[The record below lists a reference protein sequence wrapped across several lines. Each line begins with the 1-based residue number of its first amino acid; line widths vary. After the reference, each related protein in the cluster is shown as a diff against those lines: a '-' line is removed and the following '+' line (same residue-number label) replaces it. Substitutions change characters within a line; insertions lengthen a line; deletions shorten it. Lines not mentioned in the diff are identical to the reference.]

1 MHPVLFEIGP
11 FTIRTYGVMLA
22 IAFGVGFSL
31 MYREAKRK
39 CFYPDKILDL
49 QMCIVVFGILGAR
62 LFHVLLHFGAY
73 RNSPLEIF
81 MLWKGGLAFQGGL
94 FLAFIACW
102 IYVRRQK
109 LPLFKVADF
118 IIPYI
123 VLGHSIG
130 RIGCYFNGC
139 CFGKY
144 AAYPTQILTAA
155 SLLLIFIILKM
166 LEKNKPFDGLI
177 IGAYFILYATMRF
190 FMDFLRG
197 DLVPY
202 ALGLPASQFFS
213 IGIFILGIL
222 ILILGRKNAKL

>member
-94 FLAFIACW
+94 FLAFLSCW
-102 IYVRRQK
+102 IYVRKQK
-109 LPLFKVADF
+109 LPLFKLADF
-118 IIPYI
+118 MIPYI
-123 VLGHSIG
+123 ALGHSIG

-139 CFGKY
+139 CFGNS
-144 AAYPTQILTAA
+144 AAFPTQILS
-155 SLLLIFIILKM
+155 SLGLLFIFIVLKM
-166 LEKNKPFDGLI
+166 LEKKKPFDGFI
-177 IGAYFILYATMRF
+177 IGAYFVLYATMRF
-190 FMDFLRG
+190 FVDFLRA
-197 DLVPY
+197 DLTPCAMGFTV
-202 ALGLPASQFFS
+202 SQFISGGF
-213 IGIFILGIL
+213 FLLGIL
-222 ILILGRKNAKL
+222 IFIMGRKNAKL